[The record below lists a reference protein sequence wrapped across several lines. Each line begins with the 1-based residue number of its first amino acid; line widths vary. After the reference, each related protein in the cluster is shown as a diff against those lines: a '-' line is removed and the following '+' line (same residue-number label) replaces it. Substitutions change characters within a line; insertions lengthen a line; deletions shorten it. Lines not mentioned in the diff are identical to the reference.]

1 MDFIGLSRYVLGVY
15 NSNTK
20 VMKMYDTEIVTLQPK
35 VLGTLNLMLPC
46 LKAELAEKSNFLA
59 LRGREVLTKTKK
71 RMELTHNYEIMD
83 ILWKIISH
91 YFYFTESF
99 C

>member
-1 MDFIGLSRYVLGVY
+1 MLS
-15 NSNTK
+15 
-20 VMKMYDTEIVTLQPK
+20 
-35 VLGTLNLMLPC
+35 C

-83 ILWKIISH
+83 ILCKIISH
-91 YFYFTESF
+91 SFYFTESF
-99 C
+99 CLNQEIFCLGCVKKHKT